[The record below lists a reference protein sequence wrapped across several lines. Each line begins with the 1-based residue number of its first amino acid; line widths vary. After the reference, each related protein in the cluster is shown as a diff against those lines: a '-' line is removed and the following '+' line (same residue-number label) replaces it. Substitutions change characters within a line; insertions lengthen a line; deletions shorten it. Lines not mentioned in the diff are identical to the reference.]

1 MKNRFFSVFIAALML
16 MSSFVYASATD
27 EGSTSLQSASEE
39 VALSFMRNSLG
50 KETDIEIQNT
60 TPFYDLDGKVT
71 AYCVSF
77 LRDSK
82 PGGYVLISLITS
94 GDPIVEFSFEGPS
107 IADVIQEDSIMNISR
122 SNADTP
128 IYYLGPEMLFLQG
141 SKSTT
146 VEDVITGEEHQKEVV
161 NAMYKDQLAKTPMP
175 AYSNGEGIL
184 DWADSN
190 INSSSI
196 YKITGFGNGSDYWLM
211 DELSDGSVCAPTAA
225 TNVIWYWGVQRG
237 RDWVLNSS
245 ATGYNLASIIFNQ
258 MKRKMWTSTSLGTL
272 DSAVRGAYV
281 NYLEPKGKNYNTKI
295 LTQNSY
301 SSFVAAL
308 NDNCPVHTMLRPSS
322 SITAVGHDVM
332 TFGYGKSKTGTN
344 YLFVMDG
351 WFDYGRFV
359 KFSYYPIIKGVKVW
373 VGEL

>member
-1 MKNRFFSVFIAALML
+1 MKKRFFSVFIAALML

-128 IYYLGPEMLFLQG
+128 IYYLGPEMLFYCRRC
-141 SKSTT
+141 
-146 VEDVITGEEHQKEVV
+146 HH
-161 NAMYKDQLAKTPMP
+161 
-175 AYSNGEGIL
+175 
-184 DWADSN
+184 W
-190 INSSSI
+190 
-196 YKITGFGNGSDYWLM
+196 
-211 DELSDGSVCAPTAA
+211 
-225 TNVIWYWGVQRG
+225 
-237 RDWVLNSS
+237 
-245 ATGYNLASIIFNQ
+245 
-258 MKRKMWTSTSLGTL
+258 
-272 DSAVRGAYV
+272 
-281 NYLEPKGKNYNTKI
+281 
-295 LTQNSY
+295 
-301 SSFVAAL
+301 
-308 NDNCPVHTMLRPSS
+308 
-322 SITAVGHDVM
+322 
-332 TFGYGKSKTGTN
+332 
-344 YLFVMDG
+344 
-351 WFDYGRFV
+351 
-359 KFSYYPIIKGVKVW
+359 
-373 VGEL
+373 